1 MASTGFD
8 ASYFPEIVEVREVES
23 PLTSINQELRRKNVV
38 AAASVSGPNML
49 HSPSDPWSPVFVDYS
64 AVNDPL
70 VDWSTKDLCTCLKR
84 RGKNWAEKMFPM
96 ANSVERSNLAS
107 TAKASSTTSTKTTTR
122 CASCGKYILNP
133 RTLAWGYSK
142 SDTTKADSKIDDPQ
156 HASALLQA
164 TPKLRHLSLA
174 STDMQQMGR
183 SRNLLSMII
192 SPAGD
197 GNEAHSSGSTLVDYK
212 KSLARERANHQ
223 AASEL
228 ASLLFSL
235 FHEMSLEDYGM
246 VESEV
251 FTSVFALVHD
261 TRKEYRM
268 AGLAA
273 LDALVVVEAPSAD
286 EEKKGIKFANALSKA
301 LQSAHGDFEFLSA
314 VSKALGHMALRT
326 TATDFV
332 DAEVARALEWL
343 RTERSDRR

>member
-1 MASTGFD
+1 MTTAGFD
-8 ASYFPEIVEVREVES
+8 VSYFPEIVEVREVES

-49 HSPSDPWSPVFVDYS
+49 HSPSDPWSPAFVDYS

-70 VDWSTKDLCTCLKR
+70 VDRSTKDLCTCLKR
-84 RGKNWAEKMFPM
+84 RGNWAEKMFPVVL
-96 ANSVERSNLAS
+96 SVERSNLAS
-107 TAKASSTTSTKTTTR
+107 TMKPSSTTSTKTTAR
-122 CASCGKYILNP
+122 CASCGKYTVNP
-133 RTLAWGYSK
+133 RSLAWGYSK
-142 SDTTKADSKIDDPQ
+142 PDTTKAESKIEDPQ
-156 HASALLQA
+156 HAAALLQA
-164 TPKLRHLSLA
+164 TPKLRHLSPA

-197 GNEAHSSGSTLVDYK
+197 GHEANSSGSILVDYK
-212 KSLARERANHQ
+212 KSLARERANQQ

-235 FHEMSLEDYGM
+235 FHEMSLEDYGII
-246 VESEV
+246 ESEV
-251 FTSVFALVHD
+251 FTSVFALVHE